1 MKFDIKNKTVEA
13 KIVFYGPALSGKTTS
28 LKYLFKKFGK
38 IEKIKSINSTTGR
51 TLFFYFGILKF
62 KGIKW
67 EVKFLIYSTTGQDF
81 YYVTRPTTIRGADGI
96 IFVADSN
103 FNSFQRNIY
112 SWNEL
117 TSMYGNVLNR
127 IPIVCNFNKQ
137 DLARKFDFQDFLK
150 YIQHN
155 KFKSFAYFKTT
166 AILGDGVL
174 SSFRKI
180 IEMIFPGV
188 LVNQVMI

>member
-38 IEKIKSINSTTGR
+38 LEKIKSINSTTGR
-51 TLFFYFGILKF
+51 TLFFDFGILKF
-62 KGIKW
+62 KGLKW

-81 YYVTRPTTIRGADGI
+81 YYVTRPTTIQGADGI
-96 IFVADSN
+96 VFVADSSI
-103 FNSFQRNIY
+103 NSFQRNIY

-117 TSMYGNVLNR
+117 TNMYGNALHR
-127 IPIVCNFNKQ
+127 IPIICNFNKQ
-137 DLARKFDFQDFLK
+137 DLTRKFEIRNFLNH
-150 YIQHN
+150 IQFE
-155 KFKSFAYFKTT
+155 KLKLFAYFKTT
-166 AILGDGVL
+166 AILGDGIL

-188 LVNQVMI
+188 LVNQVIS